1 MTTQIDTA
9 LLSRQIQTRL
19 MLHELG
25 FPVHLIGYKQ
35 LCIAIPQYSMD
46 DSQSLTKDRSLSD
59 CHAASKVFTN
69 LVFDKTSRQLE
80 AALDAVSDLD
90 T

>member
-46 DSQSLTKDRSLSD
+46 DSQSLTEDRSLSD
-59 CHAASKVFTN
+59 CYATSKVFTN

-80 AALDAVSDLD
+80 AALDAVSNLD

>member
-9 LLSRQIQTRL
+9 LLSRQIQTRQ
-19 MLHELG
+19 
-25 FPVHLIGYKQ
+25 K
-35 LCIAIPQYSMD
+35 YSMD
-46 DSQSLTKDRSLSD
+46 DSQSLTEDRSLSD
-59 CHAASKVFTN
+59 CHEASKVFTN

-80 AALDAVSDLD
+80 AALDAVSNLD

>member
-9 LLSRQIQTRL
+9 LLSRQIQTRQ
-19 MLHELG
+19 
-25 FPVHLIGYKQ
+25 K
-35 LCIAIPQYSMD
+35 YSMD
-46 DSQSLTKDRSLSD
+46 DSQSLTEDRSLSD
-59 CHAASKVFTN
+59 CHVASKVFTN

-80 AALDAVSDLD
+80 AALDAVSNLD